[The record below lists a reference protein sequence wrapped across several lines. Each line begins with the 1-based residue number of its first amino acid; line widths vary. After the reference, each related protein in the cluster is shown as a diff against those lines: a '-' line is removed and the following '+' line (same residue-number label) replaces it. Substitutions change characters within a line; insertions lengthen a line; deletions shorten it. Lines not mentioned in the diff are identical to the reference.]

1 MKNLNYAKI
10 VVGLLIVFFCF
21 EMFSWTV
28 NRVYVPEG
36 KSLQVRYKGPLP
48 AVQFFASR
56 QQAKAGYFAEE
67 GEVGVLSKMYGP
79 GRHFFCPLW
88 YETTLVD
95 DIFIK
100 PGEVGIVT
108 CNLGDALPDG
118 EFLVDGELG
127 ETKQKGILRKALAPG
142 WYRINPYA
150 YTVKVVTTEVN
161 KDNNEKISGWV
172 RVPTGYVGVVTN
184 LASNPLTKQSAGI
197 QDSVMPPG
205 IYPINGREQ
214 QVDII
219 FVGYTETSLSVTD
232 KKDPATNVAIID
244 EGGETVVENGINFPS
259 SDGFAIHLDYT
270 LIWGLMPDQ
279 CANAIKTF
287 GNMKQ
292 VENKVVLPQ
301 IESICRNHGSEYSA
315 VNLLVGE
322 KREVYQN
329 DVLKELHTALD
340 DKEISLLYGLVRH
353 IYIPQEVRKPIQ
365 MSFVADELTLTRTQE
380 QETTKTEGSLRE
392 SEKMV
397 ILATEKVGVD
407 TTRQYQANVAKGTK
421 TAATTAATTLKLIA
435 AIDRQTA
442 ELDAQA
448 LTVKGEAESKGKQLI
463 EEAKSNKFK
472 LAVGAFGTAE
482 AFNNW
487 VFASGLP
494 ADLDLKMFYAGPGTL
509 WTDLKNPSVMITPPA
524 AIPAATATK

>member
-1 MKNLNYAKI
+1 MNKINTKKI
-10 VVGLLIVFFCF
+10 VVVLLILFFGY
-21 EMFSWTV
+21 EIFSWTV

-36 KSLQVRYKGPLP
+36 KSLQIRYKGPLP
-48 AVQFFASR
+48 FVQFWASR
-56 QQAKAGYFAEE
+56 KQAKPGYFAED
-67 GEVGVLSKMYGP
+67 GEVGVLSKMVGP
-79 GRHFFCPLW
+79 GRHFYCPLW
-88 YETTLVD
+88 YETKIVD
-95 DIFIK
+95 DIVIK

-150 YTVKVVTTEVN
+150 YSVKVVTTEVN
-161 KDNNEKISGWV
+161 AENKEKISGWV
-172 RVPTGYVGVVTN
+172 RIPTGYVGVVTN
-184 LASNPLTKQSAGI
+184 LAGNPKLQRISGI
-197 QDSVMPPG
+197 QEMVLPPG

-219 FVGYTETSLSVTD
+219 FVGYIETSLSVTD
-232 KKDPATNVAIID
+232 KVDAANNKIVD

-259 SDGFAIHLDYT
+259 SDGFPIHLDYT

-279 CANAIKTF
+279 CPNAIKTF

-340 DKEISLLYGLVRH
+340 DKKISLLYGLVRH

-392 SEKMV
+392 SEKLV
-397 ILATEKVGVD
+397 ALATNKVTVD
-407 TTRQYQANVAKGTK
+407 TTRKYQAAIAEGNK
-421 TAATTAATTLKLIA
+421 TAETTNAVTKKMVA

-442 ELDAQA
+442 ELEAQA
-448 LTVKGEAESKGKQLI
+448 KTVKGEAENKGKQLI
-463 EEAKSNKFK
+463 EEARSNKFK
-472 LAVGAFGTAE
+472 LAVEAFGSSE
-482 AFNNW
+482 AYNNW
-487 VFASGLP
+487 VFATGLP

-509 WTDLKNPSVMITPPA
+509 WTDLKNPNIMINP
-524 AIPAATATK
+524 ATAPNAAPVAK